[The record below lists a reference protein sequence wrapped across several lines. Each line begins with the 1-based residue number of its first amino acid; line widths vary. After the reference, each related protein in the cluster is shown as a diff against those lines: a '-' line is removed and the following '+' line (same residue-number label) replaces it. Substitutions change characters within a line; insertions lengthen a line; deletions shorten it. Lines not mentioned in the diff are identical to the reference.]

1 MLRTL
6 LSDEKMPKQK
16 VRSRKKIVAEI
27 ISVLVVIAIVLAT
40 VPYLYPPEKLFYS
53 EKIFPGETYVAWG
66 GNSAPFGY
74 VFREIRYDMYLSNGS
89 LIYGSGTLDTSWT
102 CPAYVYGQE
111 GKSGYKVY
119 YALAWTEA
127 NSTVPVP

>member
-1 MLRTL
+1 
-6 LSDEKMPKQK
+6 MPKRK
-16 VRSRKKIVAEI
+16 VSKKIIAAVILA
-27 ISVLVVIAIVLAT
+27 LVVIVTVLAI

-53 EKIFPGETYVAWG
+53 QKIFPGEIYAEWG

-74 VFREIRYDMYLSNGS
+74 VFREIKYDMYLSNGS

-111 GKSGYKVY
+111 GKSGYKIY

-127 NSTVPVP
+127 NRTVTVP